1 MRYKP
6 LLVALMLALLVEHAP
21 RAHAARPALPF
32 VCSSARQV
40 MVHIDSI
47 LPRRDS
53 TWDAPPVGRMFKYE
67 CHTALG
73 RDANSEW
80 ILVPFGTTHAWVHRN
95 DVRFADGSD
104 ISQLPLVERVPQSR
118 VSVPASLPG
127 IPAISPQ
134 VRQMYQQAVRTGRD
148 PDMIAVVGDCNA
160 EPPVFF
166 GRLAAGAVNLSAYP
180 ELARIAQRFR
190 RAFARLGVA
199 TNGGFNTASPLDPL
213 WSDPKRCNR
222 NEPPLDCEL
231 RLSNAS
237 LVVVSLGTGDT
248 FTWREFEA
256 NYRAV
261 IERILAAKAVPLL
274 MTKADALESLE
285 GGAPPD
291 HINNVIRRLGAQY
304 GLPVIDYAQAARLL
318 PNNGLVT
325 EYDDNLRARTPFH
338 VDALGADVRLI
349 MLLQTLNALGT
360 PAPQSTRQPALS
372 RQPLRRR

>member
-1 MRYKP
+1 
-6 LLVALMLALLVEHAP
+6 
-21 RAHAARPALPF
+21 
-32 VCSSARQV
+32 RQ
-40 MVHIDSI
+40 
-47 LPRRDS
+47 
-53 TWDAPPVGRMFKYE
+53 
-67 CHTALG
+67 
-73 RDANSEW
+73 
-80 ILVPFGTTHAWVHRN
+80 
-95 DVRFADGSD
+95 
-104 ISQLPLVERVPQSR
+104 
-118 VSVPASLPG
+118 
-127 IPAISPQ
+127 
-134 VRQMYQQAVRTGRD
+134 RQMCIRD
-148 PDMIAVVGDCNA
+148 
-160 EPPVFF
+160 
-166 GRLAAGAVNLSAYP
+166 R
-180 ELARIAQRFR
+180 
-190 RAFARLGVA
+190 
-199 TNGGFNTASPLDPL
+199 L
-213 WSDPKRCNR
+213 WSDPKQCNR